1 MFQRW
6 QINRDAV
13 IAFSTYRLRPQLST
27 AKKPLNKKEEP
38 DDENPANSGDE
49 DGEPTQTEQH
59 LSTLDLALRLHRQVT
74 LALEAGKGDRRSEMQ
89 PNAEG
94 KVDDE
99 DFGLPEEEESE
110 KRGKKGEGCG
120 KRLSPKA
127 SAADILRHK
136 KHCK

>member
-1 MFQRW
+1 M
-6 QINRDAV
+6 NRGAV

-38 DDENPANSGDE
+38 DDEDATNSEGDE
-49 DGEPTQTEQH
+49 EGEPTQTEQH

-74 LALEAGKGDRRSEMQ
+74 LALEAGKGDRRPEMQ
-89 PNAEG
+89 LNEEG
-94 KVDDE
+94 EVEDE
-99 DFGLPEEEESE
+99 DFGLPEEEGE
-110 KRGKKGEGCG
+110 KRGKKCERCG